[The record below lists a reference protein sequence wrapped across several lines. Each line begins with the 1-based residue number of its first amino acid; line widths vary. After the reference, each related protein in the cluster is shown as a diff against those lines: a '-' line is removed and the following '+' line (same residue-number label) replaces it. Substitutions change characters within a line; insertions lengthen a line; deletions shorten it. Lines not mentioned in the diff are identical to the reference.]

1 VVIILRYRGCG
12 VKILA
17 AFWGTLFQLA
27 VSTFNWINKV
37 MEEVA
42 SRGQNTKEA
51 REETTKER
59 LKKKYPWWMPT
70 HHAVEKAN
78 PSEKTEY
85 SAPLFEGKNTR
96 V

>member
-1 VVIILRYRGCG
+1 
-12 VKILA
+12 
-17 AFWGTLFQLA
+17 
-27 VSTFNWINKV
+27 
-37 MEEVA
+37 VA

-59 LKKKYPWWMPT
+59 LKKKYPWRMPT
-70 HHAVEKAN
+70 HHAAEKAN
-78 PSEKTEY
+78 PSEKTEN